1 MGHHID
7 DLQIAG
13 INRYLE
19 GTAWKAKRSRSSAN
33 EVIVGRGD
41 GTVTGAITIKLAD
54 NPSTGRPTWYIGV
67 FFTTSAVELSSS
79 PEVVENPSMSS
90 AVYWRD
96 MLVGVFTA
104 TEQLSQ

>member
-41 GTVTGAITIKLAD
+41 GTGNGAITVKLAD
-54 NPSTGRPTWYIGV
+54 DPSTARPTWYIGC
-67 FFTTSAVELSSS
+67 FSSTSAVELSGS
-79 PEVVENPSMSS
+79 PEVLENPSMTR

-96 MLVGVFTA
+96 MLVSVFTL
-104 TEQLSQ
+104 TEQLSK